1 MHISSAQ
8 TEICFRVMRIKFVVR
23 FIFNS
28 FHLGSLFDVV
38 RGDQEDVELAIM
50 DDVLEDAVRSA
61 ASEDHPSTLFR
72 NFYASGFYV

>member
-8 TEICFRVMRIKFVVR
+8 TGICHRVMCIKNSFPR

-28 FHLGSLFDVV
+28 SHLGSLFDVM

-50 DDVLEDAVRSA
+50 DDVLENTVRSA
-61 ASEDHPSTLFR
+61 ASEDQS
-72 NFYASGFYV
+72 SII

>member
-8 TEICFRVMRIKFVVR
+8 TEICFRVVRIKFFVR

-28 FHLGSLFDVV
+28 SHLGSLFDVV

-50 DDVLEDAVRSA
+50 DDMLEDAVRGA
-61 ASEDHPSTLFR
+61 ASEDQS
-72 NFYASGFYV
+72 SII